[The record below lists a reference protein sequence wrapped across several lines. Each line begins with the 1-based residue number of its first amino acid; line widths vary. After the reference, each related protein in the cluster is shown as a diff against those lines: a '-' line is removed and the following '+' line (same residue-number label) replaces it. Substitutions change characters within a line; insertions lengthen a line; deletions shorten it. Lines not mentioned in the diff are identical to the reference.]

1 MSTRIR
7 QSGTVLKMT
16 PDDPMETL
24 SQATTRL
31 TRAGYDENY
40 TARNGRLACG
50 SGGTSRDPAK
60 MAIDEIVRFEGE
72 SDPGDEA
79 IVYALD
85 AGHGHRGLYVA
96 AYGPTATADDIAVAA
111 ALLDRSG

>member
-1 MSTRIR
+1 
-7 QSGTVLKMT
+7 MT
-16 PDDPMETL
+16 DDEPMETL

-31 TRAGYDENY
+31 TGAGYAENY
-40 TARNGRLACG
+40 AARDGRLVCG
-50 SGGTSRDPAK
+50 HGGTSHDPAN

-85 AGHGHRGLYVA
+85 AGHGHRGLYIA
-96 AYGPTATADDIAVAA
+96 AYGIAATADDIAVAA
-111 ALLDRSG
+111 ALLDRIG

>member
-1 MSTRIR
+1 
-7 QSGTVLKMT
+7 MT

-31 TRAGYDENY
+31 TRAGYDESY
-40 TARNGRLACG
+40 TARNGRLVCG
-50 SGGTSRDPAK
+50 HGGASHDPAK

-85 AGHGHRGLYVA
+85 AGQGHRGLYVA
-96 AYGPTATADDIAVAA
+96 AYGATATADDIAVAT
-111 ALLDRSG
+111 ALLDSTG

>member
-1 MSTRIR
+1 
-7 QSGTVLKMT
+7 MT
-16 PDDPMETL
+16 NDDPMETL

-31 TRAGYDENY
+31 IRAGYEEDY
-40 TARNGRLACG
+40 TARNRRLVCG
-50 SGGTSRDPAK
+50 HGGTSYDPAH

-85 AGHGHRGLYVA
+85 AGDGHRGLYVA
-96 AYGPTATADDIAVAA
+96 AYGAAATTDDIAVAT
-111 ALLDRSG
+111 ALLDPTG